1 MAAMTGLRRGRWRRR
16 HHDTCS
22 WQRCDGGGD
31 NCVKVRH
38 SNCKLVYLCRNP
50 KDTFIS
56 MWLYF
61 NKFKPKEKGQLPLL
75 EGLDKFCGGISVYGP
90 YWDHV
95 LGYHKVSSE
104 MPEKVLFVK
113 YEEMKADPSIQV
125 RRLANFIG
133 RPFNEEE
140 LRNGTVEGILR
151 MCSFDNL
158 SASEVSRSGKLP
170 TGVENKWLFRKG
182 EVGDWVNYMSAEMGE
197 RIDGVM
203 EEKLHGSGL
212 KF

>member
-1 MAAMTGLRRGRWRRR
+1 
-16 HHDTCS
+16 
-22 WQRCDGGGD
+22 
-31 NCVKVRH
+31 
-38 SNCKLVYLCRNP
+38 
-50 KDTFIS
+50 
-56 MWLYF
+56 
-61 NKFKPKEKGQLPLL
+61 
-75 EGLDKFCGGISVYGP
+75 
-90 YWDHV
+90 
-95 LGYHKVSSE
+95 